1 MSAQV
6 LNFPRVPKMASINS
20 NMNVK
25 IDESQLQRFEDCIT
39 RFEKAT
45 KQIPRKTIKSTIMDL
60 FFGRMALVGI
70 FAGYMFLQNG
80 LPDFSKVQ
88 KEVLK
93 FDEQSGIITLK
104 VYDELENY
112 IFKDG
117 KIMDGGKE
125 VNDSYAEKI
134 KHAILLD
141 TPFPVEKGI
150 FW

>member
-1 MSAQV
+1 MSAKV
-6 LNFPRVPKMASINS
+6 FPLQRVPKMASIDS

-60 FFGRMALVGI
+60 FFGRLALIGMFV
-70 FAGYMFLQNG
+70 GYMFLQNG

-93 FDEQSGIITLK
+93 FDEASGIITVK

-112 IFKDG
+112 IFKNG
-117 KIMDGGKE
+117 KIMDGSKE
-125 VNDSYAEKI
+125 VTDSYMEKV
-134 KHAILLD
+134 KDAIFLE
-141 TPFPVEKGI
+141 TPFPVQKG
-150 FW
+150 WL